1 LKNCILKKIKY
12 INYSLKKFIPKDNSI
27 ISRSMRY
34 SILSKGKRLRPLLVV
49 LSAELFSGKM
59 NDVIPAACAL
69 EYIHVYSLI
78 HDDLPAMDNDNF
90 RRGILTNHK
99 KFGESVAILSG
110 DALLTEAF
118 HLILKSKSSE
128 KNINKAIK
136 FISEY
141 IGYSWM
147 ISGQIDDIK
156 TIKTIK
162 NNNLNINNNFALLEK
177 KLKSIYIK
185 KTSSLIIASLITG
198 SILAGANDN
207 ELQILKKYG
216 INIGIA
222 FQIVDDIVDS
232 YDYYDNKFEYC
243 AKEKEKFTA
252 LTLYTKDEAK
262 KNVYKYIKKSEK
274 IISTFGIKSKAF
286 YEVSKLIINRLK

>member
-1 LKNCILKKIKY
+1 MEKCILEKIKY
-12 INYSLKKFIPKDNSI
+12 INYSLKKFIPKDDSI
-27 ISRSMRY
+27 ISQSMRY
-34 SILSKGKRLRPLLVV
+34 SVLSKGKRLRPLLVI
-49 LSAELFSGKM
+49 LSAELFGGKM
-59 NDVIPAACAL
+59 HDVIPAACAI

-78 HDDLPAMDNDNF
+78 HDDLPAMDNDDF

-118 HLILKSKSSE
+118 SLILKSKSSE

-156 TIKTIK
+156 IIK
-162 NNNLNINNNFALLEK
+162 NNNLSINNDFIFLK
-177 KLKSIYIK
+177 KKIKSIYIK
-185 KTSSLIIASLITG
+185 KTSSLIIASLLTG
-198 SILAGANDN
+198 STLVGVNDN

-222 FQIVDDIVDS
+222 FQIVDDILDS
-232 YDYYDNKFEYC
+232 HDYCDNKFKYC
-243 AKEKEKFTA
+243 VEKEKKKLTA
-252 LTLYTKDEAK
+252 LTLYTEDEAK
-262 KNVYKYIKKSEK
+262 KNVYKYIKRAEK
-274 IISTFGIKSKAF
+274 IISIFGIKSKIF
-286 YEVSKLIINRLK
+286 YEISKLITSRLN

>member
-1 LKNCILKKIKY
+1 LEKCILEKIKY
-12 INYSLKKFIPKDNSI
+12 INYSLKKFIPKDDSI
-27 ISRSMRY
+27 ISQSMRY
-34 SILSKGKRLRPLLVV
+34 SVLSEGKRLRPLLVV
-49 LSAELFSGKM
+49 LSAELFGGKM
-59 NDVIPAACAL
+59 NDVIPAACAI

-78 HDDLPAMDNDNF
+78 HDDLPAMDNDDF

-118 HLILKSKSSE
+118 NLILKSKSSE

-156 TIKTIK
+156 IIK
-162 NNNLNINNNFALLEK
+162 NNNLNINNNFVFLRK
-177 KLKSIYIK
+177 KIKSIYIK
-185 KTSSLIIASLITG
+185 KTSSLIIASLLTG
-198 SILAGANDN
+198 SILAGVNDN

-222 FQIVDDIVDS
+222 FQIVDDILDS
-232 YDYYDNKFEYC
+232 HDNCDKKFKYC
-243 AKEKEKFTA
+243 IEKEKKKLTA

-262 KNVYKYIKKSEK
+262 KNVYKYIKKAEK
-274 IISTFGIKSKAF
+274 IISIFGVKSKVF
-286 YEVSKLIINRLK
+286 YEISKLIISRLN